1 MRMANRSSGSSGV
14 WVGMLM
20 LMTFIMVSTASAE
33 LAPGQSAALPSGSPA
48 TLSTPEGQAPAEN
61 VLGASQPSVPGEYS
75 YNPSGRRDPF
85 AVVLKDPRTGEE
97 DRSLP
102 PLQQLSLTELNLIGI
117 VWGGFGYSAMMQ
129 APDGKGYTVRQGTRV
144 GPNGGA
150 VSSITENALVV
161 QERFTDVY
169 GNKQVREYVK
179 LLHAKEGSE

>member
-1 MRMANRSSGSSGV
+1 MPMGDRDRRMDRMWAGLV
-14 WVGMLM
+14 MVLLM
-20 LMTFIMVSTASAE
+20 VPATWGQPTPGQPNN
-33 LAPGQSAALPSGSPA
+33 LAPAGLSSLSVLDSQAPSGNA
-48 TLSTPEGQAPAEN
+48 
-61 VLGASQPSVPGEYS
+61 LGAAQPPVAGEYT

-85 AVVLKDPRTGEE
+85 AIVLKDAKIGEE
-97 DRSLP
+97 NQSLP

-117 VWGGFGYSAMMQ
+117 VWGGFGYSAMVQ

-150 VSSITENALVV
+150 VSSISENAIVV

-179 LLHAKEGSE
+179 LLHAKEGLE

>member
-1 MRMANRSSGSSGV
+1 MPMADGSRHLYGT
-14 WVGMLM
+14 WAA
-20 LMTFIMVSTASAE
+20 MVMALAMARAVSAE
-33 LAPGQSAALPSGSPA
+33 PPSGQPIPSLFVSPSS
-48 TLSTPEGQAPAEN
+48 LPTPEGQVSTGNVVGAP
-61 VLGASQPSVPGEYS
+61 QPPVPGEYS

-85 AVVLKDPRTGEE
+85 AIVLRDPKMGEE
-97 DRSLP
+97 NQSLP

-117 VWGGFGYSAMMQ
+117 VWGGFGYSAMVQ
-129 APDGKGYTVRQGTRV
+129 APDGRGYTVRQGTRV

>member
-1 MRMANRSSGSSGV
+1 MWAGLLMVLLMAPAASGQP
-14 WVGMLM
+14 
-20 LMTFIMVSTASAE
+20 T
-33 LAPGQSAALPSGSPA
+33 PGQPNNLPPAGPSSLSVPDSQAPSGNA
-48 TLSTPEGQAPAEN
+48 
-61 VLGASQPSVPGEYS
+61 LGAAQPPVPGEYT

-85 AVVLKDPRTGEE
+85 AIVLKDAKIGEE
-97 DRSLP
+97 NQSLP

-117 VWGGFGYSAMMQ
+117 VWGGFGYSAMVQ

-150 VSSITENALVV
+150 VSSITENAIVV

-179 LLHAKEGSE
+179 LLHAKEGLE